1 MEEGRTVAKQMK
13 TRKPAVKIL
22 LSSMATMYT
31 QRNTRDRSQPHQIYT
46 AGVKRST
53 EALRT
58 VIREGSLDDCFA
70 AVKGILLF
78 DLQFL
83 ARTEQQKKSLLQHM
97 KNFTDALHNL
107 DAIRTRPDEYRRQA
121 EGYIDDYKIDGLLPK
136 DGMHGALRAYLGHL
150 NARTTYGLTEE
161 EADLLLV
168 QKELAAEIARRY
180 MAIQRGILA

>member
-1 MEEGRTVAKQMK
+1 MAKK
-13 TRKPAVKIL
+13 TKPQPVIL
-22 LSSMATMYT
+22 KNLVDGMAIMYE
-31 QRNTRDRSQPHQIYT
+31 QRIARDKSRLHRRYS
-46 AGVKRST
+46 AGVKNSAT
-53 EALRT
+53 ALRT

-70 AVKGILLF
+70 AVESVLLF